1 MFVNLTPVIS
11 LFIIFFYIGVLDFCI
26 FYFWLFYY
34 LLIIFIFLYYAWPT
48 WVAVLKTEIFILHK
62 YVWYYYNYYCIF
74 FCNSFDIEWG
84 LLPQIFV
91 IKCTSCPLLRANN
104 TLTLI
109 YSCKRHF
116 CLPFN
121 KATLLVTLPFLV
133 IPLSRMFSF
142 FEDAGGLKAV
152 FTFLSCRKGII

>member
-1 MFVNLTPVIS
+1 MRSFAADL
-11 LFIIFFYIGVLDFCI
+11 
-26 FYFWLFYY
+26 
-34 LLIIFIFLYYAWPT
+34 
-48 WVAVLKTEIFILHK
+48 
-62 YVWYYYNYYCIF
+62 
-74 FCNSFDIEWG
+74 CNKMHI
-84 LLPQIFV
+84 
-91 IKCTSCPLLRANN
+91 TCPLLRANN

-142 FEDAGGLKAV
+142 FEDAGGLSYIHFPFMSQRNHIGDFFACQFEILKPVPA
-152 FTFLSCRKGII
+152 FLRTLL

>member
-1 MFVNLTPVIS
+1 MRSFAADL
-11 LFIIFFYIGVLDFCI
+11 
-26 FYFWLFYY
+26 
-34 LLIIFIFLYYAWPT
+34 
-48 WVAVLKTEIFILHK
+48 
-62 YVWYYYNYYCIF
+62 
-74 FCNSFDIEWG
+74 CNKMHI
-84 LLPQIFV
+84 
-91 IKCTSCPLLRANN
+91 TCPLLRANN